1 MKNKRVI
8 KAPLVKDLMMNYLL
22 PLSRF
27 EAFLLTVKAVR
38 SAKFTSL
45 TFTCSW
51 RRDLSFL
58 LIRVRAP
65 RINSNECSFGSFL
78 NDILHYSLNG
88 KLKFRLPVAGHR
100 PLYKKQ

>member
-1 MKNKRVI
+1 MTSSRNHFKTFQRLYVALVGPDTAFVVKFQMKNKRAI
-8 KAPLVKDLMMNYLL
+8 KAPLVKDLVMNYLL

-38 SAKFTSL
+38 SAKFASL

-58 LIRVRAP
+58 LMYVHL
-65 RINSNECSFGSFL
+65 E
-78 NDILHYSLNG
+78 
-88 KLKFRLPVAGHR
+88 
-100 PLYKKQ
+100 